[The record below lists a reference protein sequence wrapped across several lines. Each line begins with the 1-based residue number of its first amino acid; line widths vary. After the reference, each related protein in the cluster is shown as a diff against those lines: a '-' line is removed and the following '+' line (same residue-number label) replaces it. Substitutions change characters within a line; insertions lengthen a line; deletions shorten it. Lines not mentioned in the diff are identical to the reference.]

1 MVINPIESD
10 EAIAG
15 CYPVLVQLRPHLR
28 AEDFVARI
36 RQQMQE
42 GYRLVGLRVDGRVQ
56 AVAGFRVLNT
66 LSVGRQLYVDDLVT
80 AEASRSRG
88 YGAALLGWL
97 VERAREQ
104 GCEQLQ
110 LDSGVQRCRAHR
122 FYFAQGLHIVYYHF
136 AMDLRSESDSS
147 AN

>member
-10 EAIAG
+10 DAIAG

-28 AEDFVARI
+28 AEEFVARI

-66 LSVGRQLYVDDLVT
+66 LAVGRQLYVDDLVT

-88 YGAALLGWL
+88 YGATLLNWL
-97 VERAREQ
+97 VEWAREQ
-104 GCEQLQ
+104 GCEQFH
-110 LDSGVQRCRAHR
+110 LDSGVQRYRAHR
-122 FYFAQGLHIVYYHF
+122 FYFAQGMHIVYYHF
-136 AMDLRSESDSS
+136 AMNLKPENNSS